1 MATVSWRLFM
11 IPHIWKLI
19 CLELA
24 RSSHNLSRIL
34 SIASWLPT
42 HWTLKLGVHIL
53 RYPQP
58 VHQIDFSLN
67 LLLVLHGAT
76 QKPLIS
82 SLP

>member
-34 SIASWLPT
+34 SIASWLPA
-42 HWTLKLGVHIL
+42 HWTLNLRAHIL
-53 RYPQP
+53 RYLQP

-67 LLLVLHGAT
+67 LLLVPHVAT
-76 QKPLIS
+76 QKPAIS
-82 SLP
+82 SLR